1 MTTQLVVKIDKG
13 LKERVAK
20 KAHKQYLSLSDLVKM
35 TFHAYDEG
43 RIEPGIMQTPER
55 FNAKTRRILD
65 RALKDIEQGKNM
77 VGPFYDAKD
86 AITYLKNRHAR

>member
-20 KAHKQYLSLSDLVKM
+20 KAHKQYLSLSDFVKM

-43 RIEPGIMQTPER
+43 RIEPGIMQVPER
-55 FNAKTRRILD
+55 FNAKTRRILNK
-65 RALKDIEQGKNM
+65 RLKDLDQGKNM
-77 VGPFYDAKD
+77 VGPFKTTAEMDA
-86 AITYLKNRHAR
+86 YLDSL